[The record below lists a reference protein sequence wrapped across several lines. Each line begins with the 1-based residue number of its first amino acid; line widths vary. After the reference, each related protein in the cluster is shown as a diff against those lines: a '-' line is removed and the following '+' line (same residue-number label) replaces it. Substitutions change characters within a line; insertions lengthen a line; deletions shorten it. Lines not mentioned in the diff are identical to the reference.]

1 MCLLPP
7 ISFDNS
13 ETFQSLGLEVWGEPS
28 KAAEMFQSSS
38 SLFAENGIGPKLVF
52 ARLSRGNRRRS
63 HYEQSDRDIE
73 ERDWILEMMGFG
85 LGPRLSRRGRA
96 GGWKA
101 ERKSD
106 EEAGERRHFIKR
118 LTRPVGAGELDL
130 AAKEAIFG
138 VALS

>member
-1 MCLLPP
+1 VRGAKGWVEPYCKFVWFPNQPWIDEILLPP

-52 ARLSRGNRRRS
+52 SRLSRGYRRRS

-73 ERDWILEMMGFG
+73 ERDWILKMMGFG
-85 LGPRLSRRGRA
+85 LGPRL
-96 GGWKA
+96 
-101 ERKSD
+101 
-106 EEAGERRHFIKR
+106 I
-118 LTRPVGAGELDL
+118 
-130 AAKEAIFG
+130 
-138 VALS
+138 